1 MNLYVGN
8 LPYKISESDLQG
20 LFSPFGE
27 VTSAKIIKDNYTG
40 QSKGFGFVEMPDN
53 IAGQTAMKELNG
65 KPVQARE
72 ITVNEARPQKKR
84 PGGRNSRR

>member
-8 LPYKISESDLQG
+8 LPYQISESDLQG

-27 VTSAKIIKDNYTG
+27 VTSTKIIKDNYTG

-53 IAGQTAMKELNG
+53 AEGQAAMKELNG
-65 KPVQARE
+65 KPVQGRE
-72 ITVNEARPQKKR
+72 IIVNEARPQKKG
-84 PGGRNSRR
+84 PGGRKPRR

>member
-8 LPYKISESDLQG
+8 LPYKITESDLQG

-27 VTSAKIIKDNYTG
+27 VTTAKIIKDNYTG

-53 IAGQTAMKELNG
+53 SEGQAAMKELNG
-65 KPVQARE
+65 KPVQGRE
-72 ITVNEARPQKKR
+72 IIVNEARPQKKG
-84 PGGRNSRR
+84 PGGRKPRR

>member
-8 LPYKISESDLQG
+8 LPYQISESDLQG

-27 VTSAKIIKDNYTG
+27 VTSTKIIKDNYTG

-53 IAGQTAMKELNG
+53 SEGQAAMKELNG
-65 KPVQARE
+65 KPVQGRE
-72 ITVNEARPQKKR
+72 IIVNEARPQKKK
-84 PGGRNSRR
+84 PGGRNFRR

>member
-8 LPYKISESDLQG
+8 LPYKISESELQG

-53 IAGQTAMKELNG
+53 TEGEAAMKDLNG
-65 KPVQARE
+65 KPVQGRE
-72 ITVNEARPQKKR
+72 LIVNEARPQKKR
-84 PGGRNSRR
+84 PGGRDSRR